1 MAGIL
6 IEDVVIVMEIVN
18 VIIIIIVVIT
28 IYKGSVLELDNS
40 SSFTLDE
47 FVKGLKN
54 IYFTI

>member
-28 IYKGSVLELDNS
+28 IYKGSVLGLGNS
-40 SSFTLDE
+40 SSFILNKLISS
-47 FVKGLKN
+47 FK
-54 IYFTI
+54 